1 VPGKE
6 FSSRQ
11 DLLQC
16 PQRQIRERTGLA
28 DRQNRKA
35 MFEEEAQARAGNTGM
50 SRYGQQMVCP
60 YSGVIVNKARHRAG
74 GRCHCTPARAC
85 LQHASMGCP
94 PSTRAG
100 GQKPRRLKRLANCT
114 AHCAADCAH
123 AQTSHVPCVEVTR
136 LAQSRRRRAASGTTR
151 AGATTGMPAPMP
163 LPRSIVTASQAS
175 VRHAPTCGAMVHH
188 AQPSWVWEAPRGAAL
203 VMPLL

>member
-1 VPGKE
+1 MSPGTNPLK
-6 FSSRQ
+6 
-11 DLLQC
+11 
-16 PQRQIRERTGLA
+16 TGLA

-100 GQKPRRLKRLANCT
+100 GQKPTRQT
-114 AHCAADCAH
+114 ALMRKPVMC
-123 AQTSHVPCVEVTR
+123 
-136 LAQSRRRRAASGTTR
+136 
-151 AGATTGMPAPMP
+151 PA
-163 LPRSIVTASQAS
+163 
-175 VRHAPTCGAMVHH
+175 
-188 AQPSWVWEAPRGAAL
+188 
-203 VMPLL
+203 